1 MFSHIEETGR
11 MGQSVELE
19 DKGLEKQKSQSSVNC
34 SGFSKFGGPSQI

>member
-19 DKGLEKQKSQSSVNC
+19 DKGLEKQKARAA
-34 SGFSKFGGPSQI
+34 